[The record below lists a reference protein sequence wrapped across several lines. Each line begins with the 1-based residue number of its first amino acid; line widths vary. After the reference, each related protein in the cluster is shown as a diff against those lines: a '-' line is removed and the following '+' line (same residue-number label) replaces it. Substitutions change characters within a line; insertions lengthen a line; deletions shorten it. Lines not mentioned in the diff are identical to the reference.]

1 MERKATDEEI
11 REFKRCLEEAGFV
24 RSTLYSGVAYSREY
38 NYGSVTVQ
46 LKSMASGR
54 GFKNAEAYFSF
65 IIFND
70 YNRRVPKYIPLGKS
84 TRCPDTGWLHRIQ
97 KYAALVDGA
106 VSRFT
111 DELAAISKESAK

>member
-1 MERKATDEEI
+1 MERKATEEEI
-11 REFKRCLEEAGFV
+11 REFRRCLEEAGFV

-46 LKSMASGR
+46 LKSMANGR

-65 IIFND
+65 SIFSD
-70 YNRRVPKYIPLGKS
+70 YNRRMPKHLPLGKS
-84 TRCPDTGWLHRIQ
+84 TRLPDPGWLHRIQ

-111 DELAAISKESAK
+111 DELAAISKESTK

>member
-24 RSTLYSGVAYSREY
+24 RSTLYSGVAYSKEY
-38 NYGSVTVQ
+38 KYGSTTVH
-46 LKSMASGR
+46 LKSMANGR

-65 IIFND
+65 SIFND
-70 YNRRVPKYIPLGKS
+70 YNRRMPTYLTLGKA
-84 TRCPDTGWLHRIQ
+84 TRCPEPGWLHRIQ